1 MQKLNLPT
9 YNFKLKNSQNKTLIF
24 DKLRKKYVVLTPEE
38 WVRQHFV
45 HFLIDQKKYPET
57 LIAIEKQLTINNLK
71 KRTDILIFNSDGK
84 PEVVIECKAPSIKIS
99 QKTFDQIARY
109 NMTLKTD
116 LLVVTNGIQHYICI
130 MDHQNKRYHFLKEIP
145 KATFLGW
152 PIIKSIGGKCVDDY
166 LTKDEKY
173 VISKEDRHPNAK
185 GHIQIAK
192 HLHELL

>member
-1 MQKLNLPT
+1 MAYRSFRSEKCSARGVRKVT

-109 NMTLKTD
+109 NLQLKAD
-116 LLVVTNGIQHYICI
+116 FLIVTNGLTHFYCKMDFKNKTYI
-130 MDHQNKRYHFLKEIP
+130 FLKNLP
-145 KATFLGW
+145 DY
-152 PIIKSIGGKCVDDY
+152 KS
-166 LTKDEKY
+166 
-173 VISKEDRHPNAK
+173 
-185 GHIQIAK
+185 
-192 HLHELL
+192 